1 MVLRYI
7 YFTAKQWYNG
17 GGVFI
22 NVFSQLKHNG
32 FTGVP
37 IGGIGCGSIGT
48 DFRGAF
54 NKFSLIPGIKEQWIG
69 NVKANQFILTV
80 HTEDGSTCMYQTL
93 LSTAD
98 FCSSPLSEWRSY
110 LHSKDIRYRGLFPR
124 AWREYRIPELDLVLI
139 CEQLSPVIPHNYE
152 DTSLPVCTFQWS
164 CINESKANYMVAL
177 TFTFRNGTGNP
188 KWDCESNCMA
198 EQLATSSAKG
208 MKVLHTI
215 NTMPVTF
222 SVAAQETDECDISYS
237 TFNPRSEKGEEIWDA
252 LARTRSL
259 SGEVKSSRELGIAVS
274 SRFHLQASQSNACRF
289 CLVWHMPVVE
299 FGGKSRSYKRW
310 YTRFVGVGADAV
322 EKLVEIAMTRGD
334 WWRAEIEKWQQP
346 TVDDGSLPQWYRSAL
361 FNESY
366 YLVDGSAVWFDYD
379 SSWKEQET
387 EIDPLTEEQLRN
399 FGRFGYMES
408 WEYLMFNTY
417 DVHFYASWC
426 LLKNWPQLELS
437 MQLEFCDQLNR
448 EDSRRETSL
457 KDGKRME
464 IKTISRIPHD
474 MGNPRGEP
482 WVETNAYVLHDTAEW
497 RDLNLKFVLSCW
509 RDYKMIVKRCC
520 ESKAADILQYF
531 YSQSEIIVRN
541 ALNDW
546 DHDDDGMIEN
556 SGAADQTYDV
566 WKMTGTSA
574 YCGSLWLAALW
585 SITCMAEE
593 LGEVKAQQYFEGVME
608 RAKQAFVRKLWNGRY
623 FTFDESPS
631 NRGVIMADQLCG
643 VWFQRMMGE
652 ETLISEAQVLSTLD
666 AIYEHNVK
674 MFASG
679 EMGPVNGM
687 FEDGEVD
694 ISSIQSEEVWTGT
707 AYSVASFLIAK
718 GRRSDGFDT
727 AGGMF
732 NTCWYRLGLQYQTP
746 EAIYEKRY
754 YRAIGYMRPLAVWAM
769 QHALENS
776 AS

>member
-1 MVLRYI
+1 
-7 YFTAKQWYNG
+7 
-17 GGVFI
+17 
-22 NVFSQLKHNG
+22 
-32 FTGVP
+32 
-37 IGGIGCGSIGT
+37 
-48 DFRGAF
+48 
-54 NKFSLIPGIKEQWIG
+54 
-69 NVKANQFILTV
+69 
-80 HTEDGSTCMYQTL
+80 
-93 LSTAD
+93 
-98 FCSSPLSEWRSY
+98 
-110 LHSKDIRYRGLFPR
+110 
-124 AWREYRIPELDLVLI
+124 
-139 CEQLSPVIPHNYE
+139 
-152 DTSLPVCTFQWS
+152 
-164 CINESKANYMVAL
+164 
-177 TFTFRNGTGNP
+177 
-188 KWDCESNCMA
+188 
-198 EQLATSSAKG
+198 
-208 MKVLHTI
+208 
-215 NTMPVTF
+215 
-222 SVAAQETDECDISYS
+222 
-237 TFNPRSEKGEEIWDA
+237 
-252 LARTRSL
+252 
-259 SGEVKSSRELGIAVS
+259 
-274 SRFHLQASQSNACRF
+274 
-289 CLVWHMPVVE
+289 MPVVE

-474 MGNPRGEP
+474 MGNPNKEPSREEIKLAERMASVLKDFEAPQLEVDEDVVVKNPMRGLHCESMFPEVHGDLCLEEQSRFGRPVAVNEECLLELVQQDPRRCSRELAEELECRGEP

-687 FEDGEVD
+687 
-694 ISSIQSEEVWTGT
+694 
-707 AYSVASFLIAK
+707 L
-718 GRRSDGFDT
+718 RSDGFDT